1 MRALMLV
8 RLPTLR
14 LKRFCQKAT
23 CKVQQHKHILAGDKT
38 KKKQKP
44 KEERRRRKE
53 TTCALVD

>member
-1 MRALMLV
+1 MLV

-23 CKVQQHKHILAGDKT
+23 CKVQQHKHILAEE

-44 KEERRRRKE
+44 KEEEEKKQ
-53 TTCALVD
+53 LVFL